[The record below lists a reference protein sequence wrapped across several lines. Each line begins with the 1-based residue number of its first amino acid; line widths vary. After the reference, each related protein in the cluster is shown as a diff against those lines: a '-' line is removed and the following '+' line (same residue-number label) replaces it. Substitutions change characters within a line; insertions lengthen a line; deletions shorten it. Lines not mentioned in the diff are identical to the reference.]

1 MKQALGKPTARI
13 SKDEFLCFMFQ
24 DRDDFRR
31 LGERTYEALMD
42 KGSASISLNH
52 LWEETWFIHADIIKN
67 LNDLPAE
74 LKDGRWV
81 GQFIVDDNNE
91 VQECDAD
98 AIATMPCIGVSI
110 NTADVSADAD
120 CPVLMLNL
128 LQKID

>member
-24 DRDDFRR
+24 DRDDFRI

-42 KGSASISLNH
+42 KGSAFISLND

-91 VQECDAD
+91 VHDPANQ
-98 AIATMPCIGVSI
+98 
-110 NTADVSADAD
+110 
-120 CPVLMLNL
+120 LNVEW
-128 LQKID
+128 I